1 MADWLTL
8 LPFLIAVG
16 AAAVTGARYMP
27 GPWYERLAKPWWTP
41 PNWLFPPA
49 WAVLY
54 AMIAVAGWFAWR
66 AQGIGPLVAV
76 WTIHLAFNAAWSWI
90 MFGRRQIGLA
100 AVDAVLMWV
109 TIVLFIALAWPVV
122 PAAAWLFVPYLV
134 WVSYALALNLKIL
147 QLNGTTA
154 KA

>member
-66 AQGIGPLVAV
+66 AQGIGPLVV
-76 WTIHLAFNAAWSWI
+76 GKDEDEI
-90 MFGRRQIGLA
+90 R
-100 AVDAVLMWV
+100 
-109 TIVLFIALAWPVV
+109 
-122 PAAAWLFVPYLV
+122 
-134 WVSYALALNLKIL
+134 LALGGIRIAGWQKGRKHQQQENREFFHVHGMQFLMIVICR
-147 QLNGTTA
+147 
-154 KA
+154 